1 MLAHQ
6 RKELRLKK
14 SSPKEYSRR
23 SRPWRRGRL
32 FDDDRDASVQGTAER
47 VVAAVSIF
55 VQGYRILFAV
65 AFRRDV
71 CRDHA
76 TVLDQPILHR
86 LRPLARELHV
96 GRLRS
101 FGIGVTFHRYLALRE
116 LR

>member
-23 SRPWRRGRL
+23 SRRWRRGRL

-47 VVAAVSIF
+47 VVATVSIF
-55 VQGYRILFAV
+55 IQGNRVLFAV

-71 CRDHA
+71 CCDHA
-76 TVLDQPILHR
+76 AVLDQPILYR
-86 LRPLARELHV
+86 VSSLARGLHG
-96 GRLRS
+96 GRLWFFGVGGS
-101 FGIGVTFHRYLALRE
+101 FHAY
-116 LR
+116 